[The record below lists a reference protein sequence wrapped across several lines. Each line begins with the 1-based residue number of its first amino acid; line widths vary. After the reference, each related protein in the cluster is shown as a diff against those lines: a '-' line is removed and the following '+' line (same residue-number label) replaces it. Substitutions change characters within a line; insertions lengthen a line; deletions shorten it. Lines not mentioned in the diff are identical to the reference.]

1 MFLLN
6 ELLLSSP
13 LVVYAFVRILWLIK
27 SKALR
32 VLFGTFFVF
41 LIAAFPAAETLSHRG
56 AGGWLKGVMIAG
68 YDALPLLMYLVLT
81 VVLADLVIAAA
92 RLLRLVSKDTI
103 RAPGVR
109 RVRLAAMLIIPVLVV
124 IAGIVNFRWLRIRE
138 YTVEVPR
145 RSSSLS
151 DLTIV
156 FASDFHLGAIT
167 EDGFMGKF
175 VAKVQAADPDIV
187 LIGGDILEGDRR
199 NEDTGKFEA
208 QFRRLHPKYGVYAV
222 PGNHERHGGS
232 GKDFFDGAGIRLL
245 EDAVVKIDDAFY
257 LAGRNDARFRNRKS
271 AADLLKDTPGDLP
284 LILLDHRPTDL
295 ENISRTGTDIQL
307 SGHTHHGQLFPINW
321 ITNRQYELSWGH
333 IKKDRTHVFVTS
345 GVQLWGPPVRTA
357 GSSEILLLRVH
368 FKEAGGKN
376 AVGQKPRGQ
385 TVAPRQ

>member
-6 ELLLSSP
+6 EILLLSP
-13 LVVYAFVRILWLIK
+13 LIVYAFLRVLWLIK
-27 SKALR
+27 AKTLR
-32 VLFGTFFVF
+32 VLFGAFFVL

-56 AGGWLKGVMIAG
+56 TEGGLKGVMIAG

-81 VVLADLVIAAA
+81 VVLADLAIAAA
-92 RLLRLVSKDTI
+92 RLLKLVSKDAV
-103 RAPGVR
+103 RAPGFR
-109 RVRLAAMLIIPVLVV
+109 RLRLAVMLVIPILVV
-124 IAGIVNFRWLRIRE
+124 VGGIVNFHWLRIQE

-145 RSSSLS
+145 RSSSLR
-151 DLTIV
+151 DLTIA

-167 EDGFMGKF
+167 EDGFMNRF
-175 VAKVQAADPDIV
+175 VAKVEAANPDIV

-199 NEDTGKFEA
+199 NEDTSRFEA

-222 PGNHERHGGS
+222 PGNHERHGGT

-257 LAGRNDARFRNRKS
+257 LAGRNDARSRNRKS

-295 ENISRTGTDIQL
+295 ENISRTDTDIQL
-307 SGHTHHGQLFPINW
+307 SGHTHYGQLFPINW

-333 IKKDRTHVFVTS
+333 IKKNRTHVFVTS
-345 GVQLWGPPVRTA
+345 GIQLWGPPVRTA
-357 GSSEILLLRVH
+357 GSSEVLIIHVLFREPPGDNRL
-368 FKEAGGKN
+368 
-376 AVGQKPRGQ
+376 P
-385 TVAPRQ
+385 